1 MTSLRSPSRF
11 TLVLFGLFMLVSGMV
26 VAGVTLPWDE
36 TLLRAIGNTRQ
47 PGRTD
52 LMLAFTLA
60 GGGLFSIPMALGI
73 ALLLWRLG
81 RGVWA
86 TRYILAGVSGELL
99 YALLKL
105 GFHRTRPSLIPR
117 LSDAGWFSYPSGH
130 AMMAPVIWTLGFLLL
145 ARAIPHRLAGW
156 ILTAIALV
164 TPIAIAFSRVYLGV
178 HYPSDVLGALFLGG
192 AWVIWWW
199 PMSSDARRASTSA
212 SPAIS

>member
-1 MTSLRSPSRF
+1 MTSLRRPPRS
-11 TLVLFGLFMLVSGMV
+11 TLALFGLFVLVSALV

-36 TLLRAIGNTRQ
+36 ALLRAIGSSRQ

-60 GGGLFSIPMALGI
+60 GSGLFSVPMALGI

-81 RGVWA
+81 RGGWA

-105 GFHRTRPSLIPR
+105 GFHRARPSLIPR

-145 ARAIPHRLAGW
+145 ARAIPNRLAGW
-156 ILTAIALV
+156 ILTAIALI

-192 AWVIWWW
+192 AWVVWWW
-199 PMSSDARRASTSA
+199 PGSSDAKRASTSA